1 MENST
6 EVSRVGFG
14 SRLAALILDAVII
27 SGISFVLAPIL
38 GGFLGAAAGAA
49 VGAAEGT
56 TDPAVAAAAGGIL
69 GTIMALVV
77 VLPLIYVVY
86 YLIEGL
92 TGITLGKLILG
103 IKIANQD
110 GTAAPVGTLI
120 TRWAVKSSGNILTA
134 LGAILGISFL
144 GTIGGIVGLVIF
156 VGCFVAL
163 GAKKQALHDIIA
175 KTAVFKK
182 SDIK

>member
-1 MENST
+1 MENTT

-38 GGFLGAAAGAA
+38 GGFLGAAAAAATTEAAGGTDAAAAAA
-49 VGAAEGT
+49 VGGF
-56 TDPAVAAAAGGIL
+56 L
-69 GTIMALVV
+69 GSLLALMI

-86 YLIEGL
+86 FLIEGL

-110 GTAAPVGTLI
+110 GTAASVGTLI
-120 TRWAVKSSGNILTA
+120 TRWAIKSSGNILTA
-134 LGAILGISFL
+134 LGAILGVSFL
-144 GTIGGIVGLVIF
+144 GTIGSIVGLVIF
-156 VGCFVAL
+156 IGCFVAL
-163 GAKKQALHDIIA
+163 GANKQALHDIVA